1 MFALETKPTALT
13 VDPIPPSAEVRKRLA
28 VVTTE
33 AGLLRSLLRLAQRH
47 EREAERLARVCR
59 QEGADHVA

>member
-1 MFALETKPTALT
+1 MFALENGPTPLAL
-13 VDPIPPSAEVRKRLA
+13 DPIPPSAAVRKWLA

-33 AGLLRSLLRLAQRH
+33 AGLLRSLLQLAQRH

-59 QEGADHVA
+59 PEEVPHVA